1 MSLDRYR
8 LVFMSIFLVLVLII
22 ASPTLSM
29 VISWPADERFTEFWI
44 LGSEHMAEDYP
55 FNVTEKTPYSVFLGV
70 SNHMTGLE
78 YYVVYLKLRN
88 QTESS
93 PSTKTGTP
101 SSLKP
106 LYEYRVFLS
115 DGEVWEK
122 NVTFSLS
129 GVRFD
134 GNVCRVSYFGVDGF
148 SIFMNKT
155 AAWDVINKGYYFQVF
170 FELWRYNATASMFE
184 YHNRF
189 VDLWLNMSSLSE

>member
-8 LVFMSIFLVLVLII
+8 LVFLSVFLVLVLII